1 MEYRKLVDYGL
12 NPKVAKELC
21 VLFESGKVSPQ
32 ELDNKVL
39 DALKECYVNEAVT
52 LIKKYSDSFE
62 RTEVKNKSGYFFGMI
77 KSQKQRQKQASQ
89 GQAMP
94 RNQGR
99 AMPKNQV
106 QGEKSDLQL
115 SKALAYV
122 LRHGAEKLGYIMM
135 PGGFLYVEDIL
146 QKQPNLSNYGPEDVR
161 RVVETSDKQ
170 RFHIEW
176 ERETGKM
183 KIRANQGH
191 TIEPN
196 TMNPN
201 QFQGG
206 PQGMYANHQ
215 GYPQQPNQFQGYNQQ
230 PNPFGGYDQQPNRYQ
245 RPQGMYGNQRFN
257 QPPNQHQRYNQPR
270 NQFPGNNRPPRPQQY
285 GQGLAGMMPA
295 PNMNQPQQNVQYV
308 MVPVPVSSSGA
319 PPGQGPAPYPPP
331 LMGQYNQNVSQGNL
345 NIIDHHGSP
354 QMNQQPPDREKQP
367 KKKKAKK
374 NKQKTEENET
384 QDHTR
389 SGQTNQSEED
399 GFLKFKSLLSEEPGE
414 QYRVETGVQGEDMG
428 DDSKRGGVKGRR
440 RRGGRNRR
448 GRGGKN
454 NHKDDKQDSED
465 SESSESSESED
476 EMDKYLG
483 SRDDLL
489 GQRSN
494 RGSRGNLNKVFGS
507 VDSIGSQGSRQNR
520 RGRGGYN
527 RGRGGQTSHMNE
539 GESNPNEEIGQG
551 NRGHQGV
558 GGRGQGRG
566 QQRGRGGCG
575 QNENRNDRRENDGED
590 ANGNQRGR
598 RKGRDRGRERGG
610 RQQNERTNE
619 LEDGEI
625 PDVDDNDVFKFL
637 IKIFGGGCTFEDFLR
652 RCDLFPMHSNIP
664 LWFKKHSRRF
674 HVFWKG
680 KDIIYLQPFFQDAR
694 LCNKWNS
701 KQNPGQCQN
710 DQCDFFHICRR
721 FIRGNCR
728 DSSCQLSH
736 SFRNPHNRHLKEKLG
751 ISDFSD
757 ADIKIV
763 LNCNSPSVCA
773 DYVYNNSCKVE
784 NGEKRCPHLH
794 LCEKKVFGK
803 CKEPCKFKKTHSIDE
818 FHNKWVLTSCHMKG
832 WAELRVMRSIYVP
845 PRQRKV
851 NEDYSDDSDL
861 SHDED
866 EADDTSVRYDSDVNV
881 SSESLSST
889 ASCPARKFNK
899 LINSVE
905 NLSIEDVRERRTT
918 KLVRRERFKSS
929 ENITCGIVGKDD
941 QGLPKMSLPQ
951 QKYDD
956 DDDIKEKERIM
967 MEQYKQ
973 EKQGTSAGK
982 VVKPKPPPRPSK
994 VSPTDPDYQE
1004 RNPSVL
1010 KDEID
1015 ISKICIFVSKDKC
1028 PSASCKNLHLPSGIP
1043 YLWQIKMFGKWFSL
1057 TLAENEKIE
1066 KGYCN
1071 LLDVESTEVKY
1082 MGIKYSYHM
1091 RFSNMQAVIYDVD
1104 GQPAA
1109 IADNTCCEVR
1119 RLSTPSFAEKKMMVD
1134 SYLTQWRWYWK
1145 DDSRTWNMYNKD
1157 VFLFTLERKYQTKQ
1171 KTYLYTRENYYFMYR
1186 IDFPKMIQINL
1197 DTYKERKIVRRPLF
1211 VSKDDVQQKKYP
1223 DSIQFP
1229 VATSTAKPMH
1239 FYHWDCA
1246 HDFELVEL
1254 DTTGKEV
1261 IDVMQSLQ
1269 DSMSP
1274 TRFGIMFIYRIQNR
1288 KLWSEYDIKK
1298 KLMLADAE
1306 QDGRGQ
1312 NIDERDLFHG
1322 TDSLDTCR
1330 GICTNNFDFRTSGRN
1345 ATLYGEGSYFAARA
1359 KMSHSYTKAE
1369 LPTDIRFMF
1378 RAKVLV
1384 GQYTKGNPALRRPP
1398 EIPGQVHKLYDS
1410 CVDKNVDPQIYVVF
1424 DRNQCYPE
1432 YLIMYTDRE
1441 TLPPVDP
1448 TIAATSISGSSL
1460 YVGDPLVYPHQAGS
1474 PTTPTMQSFQQA
1486 SAGNVEESAAAFRAA
1501 LNEHSKRKEEK
1512 CVLQ

>member
-1 MEYRKLVDYGL
+1 
-12 NPKVAKELC
+12 
-21 VLFESGKVSPQ
+21 
-32 ELDNKVL
+32 
-39 DALKECYVNEAVT
+39 
-52 LIKKYSDSFE
+52 
-62 RTEVKNKSGYFFGMI
+62 
-77 KSQKQRQKQASQ
+77 
-89 GQAMP
+89 
-94 RNQGR
+94 
-99 AMPKNQV
+99 
-106 QGEKSDLQL
+106 
-115 SKALAYV
+115 
-122 LRHGAEKLGYIMM
+122 MM

-161 RVVETSDKQ
+161 RIVETSEKQ

-183 KIRANQGH
+183 KIRANHGH

-201 QFQGG
+201 QYQGG
-206 PQGMYANHQ
+206 PQGMYANQ
-215 GYPQQPNQFQGYNQQ
+215 GYNQPPNQFQGYNQKPNQFQGYNQ
-230 PNPFGGYDQQPNRYQ
+230 PLNQFQGYNQPPNQYQ
-245 RPQGMYGNQRFN
+245 GRPQGMYANQGYN
-257 QPPNQHQRYNQPR
+257 QQPNQQQRYNQPR
-270 NQFPGNNRPPRPQQY
+270 NQFQGNNQPRHPQNYGPGMMSTPLSPAQNMNPPQQY
-285 GQGLAGMMPA
+285 FMSPG
-295 PNMNQPQQNVQYV
+295 
-308 MVPVPVSSSGA
+308 GA
-319 PPGQGPAPYPPP
+319 PPGQGPPPYAPP
-331 LMGQYNQNVSQGNL
+331 LMGQYNPNLPPGNL
-345 NIIDHHGSP
+345 NIIDQGSA
-354 QMNQQPPDREKQP
+354 QMNQQTPDREKQP
-367 KKKKAKK
+367 KKKRAKK
-374 NKQKTEENET
+374 NKQNNEENET
-384 QDHTR
+384 QDHTK
-389 SGQTNQSEED
+389 SED
-399 GFLKFKSLLSEEPGE
+399 GFSKLKSLLSEEPRE
-414 QYRVETGVQGEDMG
+414 HYRVETGVEGEGIDNG
-428 DDSKRGGVKGRR
+428 SKRGGGKKRR
-440 RRGGRNRR
+440 PRGGRNRK
-448 GRGGKN
+448 GRGGQN
-454 NHKDDKQDSED
+454 NQKDDKQDSED
-465 SESSESSESED
+465 SDSSESSESED

-494 RGSRGNLNKVFGS
+494 RGSRGNLTKVFGS

-527 RGRGGQTSHMNE
+527 RGRGAQTSHMNE
-539 GESNPNEEIGQG
+539 GESNHNEESGQS

-558 GGRGQGRG
+558 RGRGQGRG
-566 QQRGRGGCG
+566 QQRGRGGRG
-575 QNENRNDRRENDGED
+575 QNEDRNERRENEGED
-590 ANGNQRGR
+590 NNGNQRGR
-598 RKGRDRGRERGG
+598 GKGRDRGRGRGG

-619 LEDGEI
+619 LEDGDI

-637 IKIFGGGCTFEDFLR
+637 IKSFGGGCTFEDFLR

-680 KDIIYLQPFFQDAR
+680 NDIIYLQPFFQDAR
-694 LCNKWNS
+694 ICNKWNN

-710 DQCDFFHICRR
+710 AECDFFHICRR

-757 ADIKIV
+757 NDIKIV

-773 DYVYNNSCKVE
+773 DYVYNNGCKVP
-784 NGEKRCPHLH
+784 NGETNCPHLH
-794 LCEKKVFGK
+794 LCERKVFGK
-803 CKEPCKFKKTHSIDE
+803 CNEPCKFKKTHSITQ

-851 NEDYSDDSDL
+851 SEDYSDDSDL

-866 EADDTSVRYDSDVNV
+866 EADDASVRYDSDVNV

-889 ASCPARKFNK
+889 ASGPARKFNR

-905 NLSIEDVRERRTT
+905 NLSIDDVRERGQT
-918 KLVRRERFKSS
+918 KLGRKGRFKSS
-929 ENITCGIVGKDD
+929 EDIICGIVGKDD
-941 QGLPKMSLPQ
+941 YGLPKMSLPQ

-956 DDDIKEKERIM
+956 DDNDIKEKERIM
-967 MEQYKQ
+967 MEKYKQ
-973 EKQGTSAGK
+973 EKQGTSSGK
-982 VVKPKPPPRPSK
+982 VGKPKPPPRPSK
-994 VSPTDPDYQE
+994 VSPSDPDYQE
-1004 RNPSVL
+1004 RNPAVL
-1010 KDEID
+1010 KDDID

-1066 KGYCN
+1066 KGYCD

-1082 MGIKYSYHM
+1082 SGSKYSFHI

-1109 IADNTCCEVR
+1109 IADDTCCDVR

-1134 SYLTQWRWYWK
+1134 SYLTQWRWYWQ
-1145 DDSRTWNMYNKD
+1145 DDVRTWNMYNKD

-1171 KTYLYTRENYYFMYR
+1171 KTYMYTRENYYFMYR

-1197 DTYKERKIVRRPLF
+1197 DTDRERKIIRRPLF

-1223 DSIQFP
+1223 ASIQFP
-1229 VATSTAKPMH
+1229 VATSTTKPMH

-1254 DTTGKEV
+1254 DTKGKEF

-1269 DSMSP
+1269 DTMTP
-1274 TRFGIMFIYRIQNR
+1274 TRFGIKFIYRIQNR

-1306 QDGRGQ
+1306 QDVRGQ

-1322 TDSLDTCR
+1322 TDSLDTVR

-1410 CVDKNVDPQIYVVF
+1410 CVDKNIDPQIFVVF

-1441 TLPPVDP
+1441 TLPPVDS
-1448 TIAATSISGSSL
+1448 TIAAGISDPSI
-1460 YVGDPLVYPHQAGS
+1460 YVSDPLVYPHQAGS
-1474 PTTPTMQSFQQA
+1474 PTTPTMQSFSQA
-1486 SAGNVEESAAAFRAA
+1486 FAGNVEESAAAFRAN
-1501 LNEHSKRKEEK
+1501 LNEHSKRKEDK